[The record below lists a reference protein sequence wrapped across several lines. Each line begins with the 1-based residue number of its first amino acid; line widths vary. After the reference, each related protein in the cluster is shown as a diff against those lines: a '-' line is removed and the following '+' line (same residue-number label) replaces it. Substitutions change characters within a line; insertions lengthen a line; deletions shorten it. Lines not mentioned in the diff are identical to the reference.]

1 MKLKIAFAASLI
13 AFSLDL
19 SYVSLSQAQ
28 SIVVPVHAF
37 FSKTPRKV
45 KFGLINRSG
54 ELFELKMGGQIIT
67 LNVGQ
72 SVQVNLPVGTQ
83 ILFNNSTEHHK
94 VGDLIIQVVDT
105 YRDAN
110 VVLHN

>member
-1 MKLKIAFAASLI
+1 M
-13 AFSLDL
+13 
-19 SYVSLSQAQ
+19 
-28 SIVVPVHAF
+28 
-37 FSKTPRKV
+37 
-45 KFGLINRSG
+45 
-54 ELFELKMGGQIIT
+54 
-67 LNVGQ
+67 
-72 SVQVNLPVGTQ
+72 QVNLPVGTQ

>member
-1 MKLKIAFAASLI
+1 MKLQIALAACLI

-19 SYVSLSQAQ
+19 LYLPHSQAQ
-28 SIVVPVHAF
+28 SIAVPVHAF
-37 FSKTPRKV
+37 FGKTPRKV
-45 KFGLINRSG
+45 KFSLINQSG
-54 ELFELKMGGQIIT
+54 ERFELKMGDRIIT

-83 ILFNNSTEHHK
+83 ILFVNSTEHHK
-94 VGDLIIQVVDT
+94 VGDLLFQVVDT